1 MQLYSAPQSD
11 GSLNLKP
18 SAEAVV
24 VNEPFVVAITN
35 SKVSEAM
42 EMPLVV
48 VDVPRS
54 EWKGQV

>member
-1 MQLYSAPQSD
+1 MYCAPLSD
-11 GSLNLKP
+11 GSLKLKP

-48 VDVPRS
+48 VDVPRTK
-54 EWKGQV
+54 WKTQV

>member
-1 MQLYSAPQSD
+1 M
-11 GSLNLKP
+11 KP

-48 VDVPRS
+48 VDVPRTK
-54 EWKGQV
+54 WKTQV

>member
-1 MQLYSAPQSD
+1 LYCAPLSD
-11 GSLNLKP
+11 GSLQLKP

-48 VDVPRS
+48 VDVPRTK
-54 EWKGQV
+54 WKTQV

>member
-1 MQLYSAPQSD
+1 MYCAPLSD
-11 GSLNLKP
+11 GSLQLKP

-48 VDVPRS
+48 VDVPRTK
-54 EWKGQV
+54 WKTQV